1 MRYVAVL
8 VLLASLITGCGSSSE
23 AVKPT
28 PLQPIE
34 PAIDI
39 SRVWYRGFDFT
50 LAEPPAVLTPATAGK
65 QIYIAEPTGR
75 IFALAAKTGKLLW
88 RHRID
93 GTISSGLGLG
103 EGLILGG
110 TVDGEVFA
118 VQADDG
124 TLVWRRRVASEVLA
138 APSLGSGI
146 VVARTV
152 DDQLT
157 GLDAADGREIWRFE
171 RKVPALTLRGTSSP
185 VIADD
190 KVLVGLANGGL
201 VALGLFDGRLIWETQ
216 ISEPEGRSELERMVD
231 VDADPV
237 VVGDVVYAVAYQGR
251 LAAIELGSG
260 RLLWTRE
267 FSSYKDLAVRGD
279 ILFVVDERGNLWAL
293 DRHSGASLWKQDKF
307 IGRRITSPA
316 TLGDYVV
323 VGDFEGYVHWLDN
336 DTGRI
341 LGRYLADS
349 QGITMP
355 LIALGSRIYVIGN
368 SGLMKAF
375 KADAKDNR

>member
-1 MRYVAVL
+1 
-8 VLLASLITGCGSSSE
+8 
-23 AVKPT
+23 
-28 PLQPIE
+28 
-34 PAIDI
+34 
-39 SRVWYRGFDFT
+39 
-50 LAEPPAVLTPATAGK
+50 
-65 QIYIAEPTGR
+65 
-75 IFALAAKTGKLLW
+75 
-88 RHRID
+88 
-93 GTISSGLGLG
+93 
-103 EGLILGG
+103 
-110 TVDGEVFA
+110 
-118 VQADDG
+118 
-124 TLVWRRRVASEVLA
+124 
-138 APSLGSGI
+138 
-146 VVARTV
+146 
-152 DDQLT
+152 
-157 GLDAADGREIWRFE
+157 
-171 RKVPALTLRGTSSP
+171 
-185 VIADD
+185 
-190 KVLVGLANGGL
+190 
-201 VALGLFDGRLIWETQ
+201 
-216 ISEPEGRSELERMVD
+216 MVD

-251 LAAIELGSG
+251 LAAIELRSG